1 MPQPI
6 HVYRPHR
13 SDPEDLEKI
22 FTGREAV
29 LDDILSRLSRWKPGN
44 SRQHHLIIGPRGIGK
59 TALLSV
65 IERRLGTIGE
75 LKGRFITLRFAEDTY
90 SISTVADILL
100 EALRLLSEAHSDPRI
115 RKTYD
120 DSRSDQDD
128 ERVVDRVIDAFR
140 SFQQGTGKSVV
151 LMLEN
156 VNRLFERQIRDRR
169 QLHLLR
175 KILHEE
181 EWLLLICTSPTF
193 LNAVT
198 NEDEPFFEFFRINAL
213 GELSPDEQRT
223 MLCKL
228 ADLEKNDRFAEYLEK
243 YSSRLRALYH
253 FTGGNPRL
261 SIMLY
266 RLVSHQAITDIQT
279 ELGTLLDELTPF
291 YQDRMRDLSDQEA
304 KLLEIMALLPE
315 GCTPTEL
322 AIEARMPAKTVRA
335 VMHRLGSAG
344 YVRAEERRQKRTIY
358 IMPERFFRIWHQ
370 MNHSRSDRG
379 RLHYLLEFFS
389 TWYATREE
397 RDQIWRELTQELGS
411 GVDLEDGNRLE
422 DLGKYMDYVAAV
434 SDKAERLMR
443 QLEHAFQTADLPGGV
458 PLIDSLA
465 RLDDESA
472 ADGDYFLQKGYLLA
486 SKFGRHADA
495 LNAFERA
502 VELKLKAVDPV
513 FNKAVALEHIG
524 DERAASEAY
533 REAATLLATEVGE
546 TDSER
551 VESALGNVLSASSN
565 RRRVKLA
572 AALLARVHENTSLA
586 LLVKVL
592 ASSPE
597 PWRRRYAANALG
609 RANAVQAAIPLVAAL
624 RDPAPDVRGSAATA
638 LGRIGAQDAVEPL
651 VDALQDP
658 APDVRGSAATA
669 LGRIGAQDAVG
680 PLIDALQDPDSIVR
694 GSAATALG
702 RIGAQDAVE
711 PLVDALQD
719 QAPNV
724 RGSAATAL
732 GNIGAEGAGGPLIGV
747 LRDPDAI
754 VRSSAVTALGRI
766 GAEEAIV
773 ALIDTLD
780 DADSIVSGKAASALG
795 RISTSHLIPD
805 LAHNFGKVIDVTSA
819 VEEELR
825 NARLESFLRSCLRS
839 GDLQT
844 LEELLAAIDQK
855 LPDSNLYF
863 LPYRVASDFLGRGR
877 DPAVL
882 ERQHPE
888 MREAALLIV
897 EEFAGSPLLMLAEE

>member
-59 TALLSV
+59 TAILSL
-65 IERRLGTIGE
+65 IEHRLGTIGD
-75 LKGRFITLRFAEDTY
+75 LKGRFTTLRFAEDTY

-115 RKTYD
+115 RQTYD

-213 GELSPDEQRT
+213 GELSPDEQRA

-322 AIEARMPAKTVRA
+322 AMEARMPAKTVRA

-358 IMPERFFRIWHQ
+358 TIPARFFRIWHQ

-389 TWYATREE
+389 TWYSSREE

-434 SDKAERLMR
+434 SDRAERFMR
-443 QLEHAFQTADLPGGV
+443 QVEHAVEISRTTSGE
-458 PLIDSLA
+458 PLEESLA
-465 RLDDESA
+465 RLDSENDG
-472 ADGDYFLQKGYLLA
+472 DGDYFLQKGYVLA
-486 SKFGRHADA
+486 RELGRHHDA
-495 LNAFERA
+495 LAAFDRA
-502 VELKLKAVDPV
+502 LELKWDAIEPAY
-513 FNKAVALEHIG
+513 NRAVALDNVEN
-524 DERAASEAY
+524 ERAAVEAY
-533 REAATLLATEVGE
+533 QVAAT
-546 TDSER
+546 
-551 VESALGNVLSASSN
+551 
-565 RRRVKLA
+565 
-572 AALLARVHENTSLA
+572 
-586 LLVKVL
+586 VL
-592 ASSPE
+592 ASDKGQKDSRTLEWALFSILRTDSDHARVKMAAKILGRVYPTTAWEHLVEVLRSPTE
-597 PWRRRYAANALG
+597 AWRRRYSATALG
-609 RANAVQAAIPLVAAL
+609 RAAILNAVGPLIEVLEDAS
-624 RDPAPDVRGSAATA
+624 PEVRGSAATA
-638 LGRIGAQDAVEPL
+638 LGRIGA
-651 VDALQDP
+651 VDA
-658 APDVRGSAATA
+658 
-669 LGRIGAQDAVG
+669 
-680 PLIDALQDPDSIVR
+680 
-694 GSAATALG
+694 
-702 RIGAQDAVE
+702 
-711 PLVDALQD
+711 
-719 QAPNV
+719 
-724 RGSAATAL
+724 
-732 GNIGAEGAGGPLIGV
+732 GAGL
-747 LRDPDAI
+747 LDA
-754 VRSSAVTALGRI
+754 
-766 GAEEAIV
+766 
-773 ALIDTLD
+773 LD
-780 DADSIVSGKAASALG
+780 DADSIVRGKVASALG
-795 RISTSHLIPD
+795 RISMTHSIPG
-805 LAHNFGKVIDVTSA
+805 LARNFGKLIEATSA
-819 VEEELR
+819 VAEEPR
-825 NARLESFLRSCLRS
+825 NARLESFLRSCLRTC
-839 GDLQT
+839 DLQT
-844 LEELLAAIDQK
+844 IEELLATIDQE
-855 LPDSNLYF
+855 LPNSNLYF

-897 EEFAGSPLLMLAEE
+897 EEYDGSPLLILAEE